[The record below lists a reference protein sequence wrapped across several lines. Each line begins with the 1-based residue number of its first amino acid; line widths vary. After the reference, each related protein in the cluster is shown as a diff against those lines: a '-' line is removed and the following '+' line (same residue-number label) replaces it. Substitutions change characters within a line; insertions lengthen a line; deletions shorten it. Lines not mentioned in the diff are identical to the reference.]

1 MFFLLIFN
9 LLYLSEYTVVVFKHT
24 RRGHWISQPST
35 VGSDALCWSAGAHA
49 DRALIHK
56 IYKQILRTIKKEKPA
71 GAREMAHWLRALAAL
86 AEARV

>member
-1 MFFLLIFN
+1 M
-9 LLYLSEYTVVVFKHT
+9 
-24 RRGHWISQPST
+24 
-35 VGSDALCWSAGAHA
+35 GSDALCWSAGAHA

-86 AEARV
+86 SRGPGFSSRTHMEAHNHL

>member
-1 MFFLLIFN
+1 
-9 LLYLSEYTVVVFKHT
+9 
-24 RRGHWISQPST
+24 